1 MGLLRCK
8 EEHVKNKIKVVDVL
22 FWTGAAVVALG
33 VGLWSVPGGIVTFG
47 TFLLA
52 ASVLADFSGGEDT

>member
-1 MGLLRCK
+1 
-8 EEHVKNKIKVVDVL
+8 VKNKIKVVDVL